1 MGGDGRNFCPRSG
14 RDCDECSSSSYN
26 ELNLSLQLHCLPVE
40 QIITYKLCLF
50 MHHINIEVAPKYLY
64 FVATSFNY
72 NSNNNNIG
80 CNDVTKFDYTR

>member
-1 MGGDGRNFCPRSG
+1 
-14 RDCDECSSSSYN
+14 
-26 ELNLSLQLHCLPVE
+26 
-40 QIITYKLCLF
+40 

-80 CNDVTKFDYTR
+80 CNDVTKFDYTRWTKKIPPPYDFCWYYSNAWEFLYEILRDC